1 VKVDRGGLSYSLP
14 LSELPPLAA
23 LLRRGATWAQ
33 RNGIEL
39 DPALVA
45 RLRDLEVTVEM
56 MRPLRAQPD
65 AVPGPLRAETM
76 GEMGGCGSREV
87 GTGAAARLAGC
98 TRQALSKR
106 LRAGRIPGAWRDDQ
120 GRWRIPIDALE
131 AKGA

>member
-1 VKVDRGGLSYSLP
+1 MKVDRGGLSYSLP

-56 MRPLRAQPD
+56 MRPVARATS
-65 AVPGPLRAETM
+65 AVPGPLR
-76 GEMGGCGSREV
+76 GGTVAGMDGSREV

-98 TRQALSKR
+98 SRQALSKR
-106 LRAGRIPGAWRDDQ
+106 LRAGRIPGAWRDEL
-120 GRWRIPIDALE
+120 GRWHVPINAVE